1 MNDSTFDDFSWTDTC
16 CTEGQFVI
24 SLALSYAINE
34 TELRNDECNKFLSA
48 CLAMLNC
55 GLLSEK
61 DVHYVRRCLGILPLS
76 VADE

>member
-24 SLALSYAINE
+24 SLALNYA
-34 TELRNDECNKFLSA
+34 TEEPVLRDDECDKFLSA

-61 DVHYVRRCLGILPLS
+61 DVNYVRHCLGILPLS

>member
-1 MNDSTFDDFSWTDTC
+1 MNDSTLDDFSWTYSC

-24 SLALSYAINE
+24 SLALNYATNE
-34 TELRNDECNKFLSA
+34 TVLCLDECDKFVSA
-48 CLAMLNC
+48 CVAMLNC

-61 DVHYVRRCLGILPLS
+61 DVDYVRHCLGILPLS